1 MTTVRRYHTFKD
13 TSSNNLLIA
22 DSQAKDLQFA
32 KFNILSIP
40 GARIGNVTA
49 NFYPRKN
56 QYKTIVLF
64 VGGNDAY
71 DRRTPSTVPVLD
83 IAKELA
89 LLADSLC
96 GLASSVF
103 VRGIPHRGDARACAS
118 TVNAEIRKV
127 AQSSRWKYRGVSEK
141 IYCED
146 HLGND
151 GYHLSA
157 EGRRGIQS
165 ILKNKVLYDKS
176 AAIENNAQVFEC
188 LYKHCN
194 CTF

>member
-13 TSSNNLLIA
+13 TSSTNLLIA
-22 DSQAKDLQFA
+22 DSQAKDVQFA

-49 NFYPRKN
+49 NFLPGKN

-71 DRRTPSTVPVLD
+71 DRRISSTLPVLD
-83 IAKELA
+83 IANDLA

-96 GLASSVF
+96 DLASSVF
-103 VRGIPHRGDARACAS
+103 VLGIPHRGDARARAS

-141 IYCED
+141 I
-146 HLGND
+146 
-151 GYHLSA
+151 
-157 EGRRGIQS
+157 
-165 ILKNKVLYDKS
+165 
-176 AAIENNAQVFEC
+176 
-188 LYKHCN
+188 
-194 CTF
+194 